1 MKFYKQN
8 LTLIVT
14 GLFFCSAAH
23 GQIVIDGTRDADYG
37 PAIAVQT
44 VQTEFGN
51 DDGVAGGSELDAA
64 YATIEG
70 GNLNLLLT
78 GNLESNFNKLNIFI
92 DSVDGGQN
100 VIGPDVDNGG
110 VNPTNDGWAQAH
122 NGLIFDTGFEPDF
135 LVISRNGDA
144 GGPRFDLDFNSVG
157 NDGLVESSLDVF
169 GGTGEGSATG
179 VGASGLSVAF
189 DNSNIAGIAGGTLE
203 ADAAAAEA
211 VVTGLELS
219 IPLSALGNPAV
230 GSTILISA
238 QVNGSNHD
246 FLSNQILGGLAA
258 PQGNLGS
265 NGAGEFVD
273 GAGVGL
279 VDFNQF
285 EGDQFFSITV
295 PDSTLLGDFDGDG
308 DVDLDDLDR
317 YNQNIDAEAVG
328 DLAALDLDGDGIVGA
343 NDFEFHYSVL
353 VETSN
358 GQTGTCVGDAN
369 LDGVVDVVNDAFALV
384 ANLNQSATSWAQ
396 GDFNADGEVDVVSD
410 AFALVASLGKGEP
423 ATSEG
428 Q

>member
-1 MKFYKQN
+1 MKLYKQY

-144 GGPRFDLDFNSVG
+144 FGPRFDLDFNSVG

-211 VVTGLELS
+211 VLTGLELS

-238 QVNGSNHD
+238 QINGSNHD

-265 NGAGEFVD
+265 NGAGEFVM

-279 VDFNQF
+279 IDFNQF
-285 EGDQFFSITV
+285 AGDQFFSITV
-295 PDSTLLGDFDGDG
+295 PSGDSLLGDFDNDD
-308 DVDLDDLDR
+308 DVDLVDLDQ
-317 YNQNIDAEAVG
+317 YNQNIGADAIGA
-328 DLAALDLDGDGIVGA
+328 LADLDLDGDGTVGA
-343 NDFEFHYSVL
+343 NDFEFHYTNL
-353 VETSN
+353 VQTSN
-358 GQTGTCVGDAN
+358 GQTGTLAGDAN
-369 LDGVVDVVNDAFALV
+369 LDGTVDVLGDAFALIG
-384 ANLNQSATSWAQ
+384 NLNQPATSWSQ
-396 GDFNADGEVDVVSD
+396 GDFNGDGMVTVLED
-410 AFALVASLGKGEP
+410 AFALIGNLGGTNNP
-423 ATSEG
+423 
-428 Q
+428 